1 MKKYL
6 IVIEETGAGYS
17 AYSPDMPGC
26 VATGATRA
34 EVEKN
39 MRRKLSSVL
48 NELREDGEIVPE
60 PHTYSTYVELP
71 A

>member
-26 VATGATRA
+26 VATGVTRA
-34 EVEKN
+34 DVEKN
-39 MRRKLSSVL
+39 MRRKLSFML